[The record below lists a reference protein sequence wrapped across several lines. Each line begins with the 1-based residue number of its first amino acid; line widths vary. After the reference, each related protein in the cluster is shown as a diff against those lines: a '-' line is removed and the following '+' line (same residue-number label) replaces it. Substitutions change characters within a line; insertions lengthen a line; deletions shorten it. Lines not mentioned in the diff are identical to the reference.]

1 MAKTCFFHGGI
12 IHFWFKPFEVQTLYT
27 IQTLYTALTYVYI
40 YIYIY
45 MCVFYR
51 LTRDVM
57 QLKKPRNI
65 KIKPN
70 QTKQVK
76 ITKTTNI
83 NFCTNKH
90 TLL

>member
-1 MAKTCFFHGGI
+1 MQRLI
-12 IHFWFKPFEVQTLYT
+12 IN
-27 IQTLYTALTYVYI
+27 I

-45 MCVFYR
+45 AYVFYR

-57 QLKKPRNI
+57 QLKKPTNI
-65 KIKPN
+65 ITKPN

-76 ITKTTNI
+76 ITKTKNI
-83 NFCTNKH
+83 NVCTNKH